1 MHFKNIDPEL
11 ISLVKKLQNE
21 SFETY
26 IVGGA
31 VRDLLLGIK
40 PKDYDISTA
49 ASPEQIKAVFKRK
62 ARIIGHRF
70 KLVHYYAQNRKII
83 EISTFRREPLEHEK
97 MIEIKGKLR
106 PNDNC
111 YGTSREDAWRRDFTI
126 NAIFYDPISETILDF
141 TGMGRNDLENK
152 IIRIIGEPYKRFI
165 EDPVRILRALKL
177 LALYDF
183 TIEENTLSTLLRM
196 IPLIKNAS
204 HSRLTL
210 ELEKIIK
217 NQNTGKILKTFHE
230 YGFLKFFL
238 PQLDKELNASPEKA
252 KILFD
257 ILEQRKL
264 RISQGKY
271 RLSMSIALAA
281 IAAPFLEEIFDLAD
295 ENVFFPDRSI
305 IQDKLLSTIRKLI
318 YPHNFAKKL
327 VYISADILLL
337 QPYLFKSKPNSR
349 MSRHPHFHHACE
361 LFEIL
366 KSCAKD

>member
-1 MHFKNIDPEL
+1 MHFKNIDPEV
-11 ISLVKKLQNE
+11 IDLVKKLQNE

-26 IVGGA
+26 VVGGA

-49 ASPEQIKAVFKRK
+49 ASPEQVKAVFKRK

-70 KLVHYYAQNRKII
+70 RLVHYYARNRKII
-83 EISTFRREPLEHEK
+83 EISTFRREPPEHEK
-97 MIEIKGKLR
+97 MIQIKGKLR

-126 NAIFYDPISETILDF
+126 NAIFYDPISERILDF
-141 TGMGRNDLENK
+141 TEMGISDLENK
-152 IIRIIGEPYKRFI
+152 IIRVIGEPSKRFT
-165 EDPVRILRALKL
+165 EDPVRILRGLKL

-183 TIEENTLSTLLRM
+183 TIEENTLSILLKM

-230 YGFLKFFL
+230 YGFLNFFL
-238 PQLDKELNASPEKA
+238 PELANELNASPEKV
-252 KILFD
+252 KMLFD
-257 ILEQRKL
+257 ILEERKL
-264 RISQGKY
+264 RISQEKY

-281 IAAPFLEEIFDLAD
+281 IAAPFLKEIFDLAD
-295 ENVFFPDRSI
+295 ENGFFSNCSI
-305 IQDKLLSTIRKLI
+305 IQDKLFSTIRKLM
-318 YPHNFAKKL
+318 YPHNFAKRL
-327 VYISADILLL
+327 IYVSANILLL
-337 QPYLFKSKPNSR
+337 QPYLFKSTPNSR
-349 MSRHPHFHHACE
+349 MSRHPHFHHARE
-361 LFEIL
+361 LFEIM
-366 KSCAKD
+366 KSCIKY